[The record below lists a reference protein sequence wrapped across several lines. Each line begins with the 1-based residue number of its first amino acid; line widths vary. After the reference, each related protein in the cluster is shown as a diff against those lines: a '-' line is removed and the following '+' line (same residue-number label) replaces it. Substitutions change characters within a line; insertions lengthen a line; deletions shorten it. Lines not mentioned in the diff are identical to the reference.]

1 MATDSSNT
9 PTHTESDSVTAFAA
23 PARSE
28 VSNRS
33 TGEGTATSWLNQPRH
48 AASSEVDSTGRPSSG
63 PSHSKPLGDHGTM
76 WNQDGAI
83 EFRVRCKDHPTRR
96 LRLAGARYTL
106 GNGVGCSIRLDDPTL
121 RPLHAVLIRDAHR
134 ILIRA
139 YSIPLLI
146 NNVRVTEGILQQG
159 DVLGLGNYEFELVQA
174 KLAEASKPT
183 AHRFA
188 ESVPRLASGTPAS
201 MFDSNVEFQK
211 EAARW
216 HKLKEEAEQHDQW
229 VRERQDELQRQSEQ
243 LESQFKALREREDEI
258 RSQETAAVELHAE
271 FQVRHRELTD
281 RQNQLA
287 TQQQQ
292 LETQREEWHTQQQR
306 LQGRDEQYRTQIEE
320 LLQEKESLFE
330 RERDSERRLTETR
343 QQLKASQSQADAAAE
358 AVTQMRTKF
367 ASLNEQLLAL
377 GEQQESLQSMGMER
391 VEEHARQCNEL
402 STARDEAIAQRER
415 ANQER
420 DEALDQKA
428 SSDAKASES
437 QKRCD
442 DLLKTEESLRQ
453 EIESLQIEISDAR
466 KEAEAL
472 RRDCQHARTTIGEL
486 EARVRESEDRHDT
499 DRTSWSD
506 EMDALRTGVDELT
519 ISLAQAEQQLAQLRE
534 DNDKLRETLLVTEEQ
549 RDEFKAKYNSSE
561 KQRLRAEREVSETR
575 QLFDRS
581 NRDHDDTL
589 DQIERLEEETRQLI
603 SGKSVDE
610 PKDAPSNFRLGLL
623 SAAATSTEDDDSLE
637 EAPES
642 SIARDDEATPLE
654 ASDIAEEPDVSSPTA
669 DAVGL
674 HIASETDPE
683 SVGSPSTSDA
693 HGADELIDEALSM
706 VHDSETDRL
715 LQEAEEKAASWSTP
729 IAEETVEQESD
740 EDAWPTYDSA
750 QAKGFDD
757 AESNVSIADPVGLAT
772 PEPLADDPSSPGW
785 PEESE
790 SLLLPEDRLADQPT
804 QEAFRSTNE
813 INDLPEANHDN
824 EIRNENATVAA
835 DPELDTDAS
844 ANPWTDAEDS
854 NEDAGVQQFAAEFT
868 AAAQE
873 EADQI
878 REARLSQE
886 WTSEN
891 PASENAFETD
901 DEPNSMVQE
910 VEAELNA
917 ATMGFDLDAES
928 QTENPWATV
937 DLDRSFDDQESST
950 SGFTSINSAEEVDD
964 VDDVETP
971 SPLSLADQLIRD
983 LNAEKSGSESEEQP
997 RHEDDMADT
1006 GTQMWDGQTDY
1017 AANLDSDV
1025 AQFEPANLDETDDV
1039 AEPNQEALEA
1049 SGTQSY
1055 SWDQPESDESFD
1067 VAEEYES
1074 TLADVEV
1081 EPVGIELPSTEET
1094 TTETVVASDS
1104 DEPDDDSIE
1113 AYMNRL
1119 LQRVQKQSGT
1129 DSEPETPKSPK
1140 TVAKP
1145 VVSQLPVAETIESEL
1160 ETITPV
1166 DPDAPLIPRS
1176 QAPERNSNLSA
1187 MRELANESAR
1197 SAVERSAKS
1206 QTHSSRVQAMVKFM
1220 QAAVAII
1227 CGIAAVAFVAQGML
1241 KIVAAVAA
1249 LLIAVICVKEGMTLL
1264 SVARNR
1270 STKPSKKTQPETVD
1284 AEIVE

>member
-28 VSNRS
+28 VSNRA
-33 TGEGTATSWLNQPRH
+33 TGEGTATSWMNQPRQ
-48 AASSEVDSTGRPSSG
+48 ALSSDTQSTGRPAPDPTHRKS
-63 PSHSKPLGDHGTM
+63 LGDHGTM
-76 WNQDGAI
+76 WNQEGAI

-121 RPLHAVLIRDAHR
+121 RPLHAVLIRDAQR

-229 VRERQDELQRQSEQ
+229 VRERQEELQRQSDQ
-243 LESQFKALREREDEI
+243 LDSQFRALREREDEI

-271 FQVRHRELTD
+271 FQVRHRELTE

-330 RERDSERRLTETR
+330 RERDSERRLAETR

-377 GEQQESLQSMGMER
+377 GEQQESLQSMGLER
-391 VEEHARQCNEL
+391 VEEHARQCKEL
-402 STARDEAIAQRER
+402 SAARDEAIAQRER

-428 SSDAKASES
+428 SSDAKVNES

-506 EMDALRTGVDELT
+506 EMDALRNGVDELT

-549 RDEFKAKYNSSE
+549 RDEFKAKYKSSE

-603 SGKSVDE
+603 SGKSADE
-610 PKDAPSNFRLGLL
+610 PQEASSNFRLGLL
-623 SAAATSTEDDDSLE
+623 SATATSTEDVESLE
-637 EAPES
+637 EVPAS
-642 SIARDDEATPLE
+642 SIAQDDEPTLPETSDVAAKLD
-654 ASDIAEEPDVSSPTA
+654 ASAPTA

-674 HIASETDPE
+674 HIASEPDQE
-683 SVGSPSTSDA
+683 FAGSLSTADA
-693 HGADELIDEALSM
+693 TGSDELIDEALSV

-750 QAKGFDD
+750 QAKGLDD
-757 AESNVSIADPVGLAT
+757 VESSVSIADPLGLET
-772 PEPLADDPSSPGW
+772 PEPMSDVSSSPGW
-785 PEESE
+785 PEASE
-790 SLLLPEDRLADQPT
+790 SLLLPEDRLANEPI

-813 INDLPEANHDN
+813 TSDLVDASHDN
-824 EIRNENATVAA
+824 EIRNENATVAT
-835 DPELDTDAS
+835 DPELDADAS
-844 ANPWTDAEDS
+844 ADPWTEVEDS
-854 NEDAGVQQFAAEFT
+854 SEDAGVQQFAAEFT
-868 AAAQE
+868 AAAQA

-886 WTSEN
+886 WTEEE

-901 DEPNSMVQE
+901 AESNSMVQE

-928 QTENPWATV
+928 QPENPWATV
-937 DLDRSFDDQESST
+937 DLDRSFADQEPST
-950 SGFTSINSAEEVDD
+950 TEFTSINSADEVDD
-964 VDDVETP
+964 ADDQ

-983 LNAEKSGSESEEQP
+983 LNAEKSAPESEEP
-997 RHEDDMADT
+997 IRREDDMADT

-1017 AANLDSDV
+1017 AAKLDSDV
-1025 AQFEPANLDETDDV
+1025 AQLEPANLEETGEV
-1039 AEPNQEALEA
+1039 AEPHQPELEA
-1049 SGTQSY
+1049 PSTQAY

-1067 VAEEYES
+1067 VAEEFES
-1074 TLADVEV
+1074 TLAEV
-1081 EPVGIELPSTEET
+1081 EIEPAGIELPSTEEP

-1129 DSEPETPKSPK
+1129 DSEPETPKPAK

-1145 VVSQLPVAETIESEL
+1145 VVSQLPVAEIIESEP
-1160 ETITPV
+1160 ETTTPV

-1249 LLIAVICVKEGMTLL
+1249 LLIAVICVKEGLTLL

-1270 STKPSKKTQPETVD
+1270 STKPSKITPPEPVD